1 MVTNGFGN
9 QSFCSQ
15 LEGSACTDEG
25 SSCFLLGGG
34 GEERDFLFFPGSQCG
49 SILGS
54 PQVPQDVP
62 NSTSDLSHMTCPKV

>member
-25 SSCFLLGGG
+25 SSCFLWGGGG
-34 GEERDFLFFPGSQCG
+34 GEEERDF
-49 SILGS
+49 
-54 PQVPQDVP
+54 
-62 NSTSDLSHMTCPKV
+62 

>member
-25 SSCFLLGGG
+25 SSCFLWGGGG
-34 GEERDFLFFPGSQCG
+34 GEDETDF
-49 SILGS
+49 
-54 PQVPQDVP
+54 
-62 NSTSDLSHMTCPKV
+62 